1 MKNNITE
8 IIYEAIN
15 EINEFLDENDKINLN
30 LNTYL
35 FGDNSRLDSLKF
47 FNLILSI
54 ESKLKTQLNKE
65 ILLTDNDEGMLQN
78 KNFQTIKSLRDY
90 ILTLI

>member
-8 IIYEAIN
+8 IIYESIK
-15 EINEFLDENDKINLN
+15 EINEFLDENDQIKLS

-35 FGDNSRLDSLKF
+35 FGDKSRLDSLKF

-54 ESKLKTQLNKE
+54 EAKLKKELNKE

>member
-47 FNLILSI
+47 LI
-54 ESKLKTQLNKE
+54 
-65 ILLTDNDEGMLQN
+65 
-78 KNFQTIKSLRDY
+78 
-90 ILTLI
+90 